1 MNIFHSPHVG
11 QSESALA
18 VTLLDHGLAS
28 LHEDWQLNQPMPP
41 FSRVYYIL
49 AGAGFVE
56 SAAGC
61 MALEAG
67 RAYLLPPG
75 LTLKSGQ
82 AHGMRQLF
90 FHIACRTIDGYDI
103 FAGSGQM
110 LSLPLLQSPQAL
122 ALAYQSESPMDAAW
136 MEQQLRADVYRFLA
150 LAGLDGRLEAHRS
163 PFLRQVFSCVE
174 EALSSRLTIG
184 DVARA
189 LGLSESSLTK
199 RFRSEFG
206 MPLGRYMDD
215 MLFQALIRLLADS
228 TLSIGRIA
236 EQLGFCDQFYLTRFF
251 RARQGMTPREYR
263 SRLRL

>member
-28 LHEDWQLNQPMPP
+28 LHEDWQLNQPLPP

-56 SAAGC
+56 SAAGR

-82 AHGMRQLF
+82 ACGMRQLF

-110 LSLPLLQSPQAL
+110 LSLPLLQSLLGSFA
-122 ALAYQSESPMDAAW
+122 AYLP
-136 MEQQLRADVYRFLA
+136 
-150 LAGLDGRLEAHRS
+150 
-163 PFLRQVFSCVE
+163 
-174 EALSSRLTIG
+174 
-184 DVARA
+184 
-189 LGLSESSLTK
+189 
-199 RFRSEFG
+199 
-206 MPLGRYMDD
+206 
-215 MLFQALIRLLADS
+215 
-228 TLSIGRIA
+228 
-236 EQLGFCDQFYLTRFF
+236 
-251 RARQGMTPREYR
+251 
-263 SRLRL
+263 